1 MKNKSQR
8 VETNYTVR
16 RQNAAPVSRMLD
28 VRFKKHPCTLLF
40 PCSFVFLLL
49 LMVSC
54 STTRKLADGEVLYV
68 GVKTMQIE
76 APEKVKLNST
86 QSSAAS
92 SPLSVKPNNSLYAP
106 YVRSPFPLGLWVYN
120 WDIKKEKG
128 LKWWLYRKLSAKP
141 VLISD
146 VQPELRLKMVENNMK
161 DFGFYGTRLRYE
173 VIPKKRNP
181 KKARISYW
189 VELPQP
195 FRYGTIELWGWKP
208 AMDSIV
214 RPSMRFSELKPGD
227 RYDVNLLDAERQRIS
242 ERLRNRGYYFFQPD
256 YIEFLVDTTAGN
268 KMADVRISLK
278 QGVPETALKPYT
290 LRNVEVVLSG
300 NDGTGERDSLLV
312 DSVKIVY
319 EPPVTLKPN
328 VLMRAVKVRP
338 GQLYSARRQSRTQAN
353 FVQLGVFKFAN
364 MTIGVSDT
372 VRHEGLDM
380 QISGEFALPIE
391 TEIEMDVSSKSNNLL
406 GPGLTLGVTNHNMF
420 KRAETF
426 SVKLTGSYEWQVGG
440 NKQATGN
447 SGLIN
452 SYELGLNFNL
462 SVPRL
467 LVPRWLQAERDR
479 REQTHFQIG
488 TDLMN
493 RHNYFR
499 MISFWGSATY
509 DFNSSF
515 RNYHSVVP
523 FKLNYTYLLKTSQA
537 FDSVT
542 MRNPTVAKSFSNQ
555 FIPSMS
561 YTYTYDRAAT
571 YRNPNRLFW
580 QTSITQAGNIIAGC
594 QKLFGNKKKEGKL
607 FLNNEYS
614 QFLKL
619 TTELIGYK
627 SLDNKNQLTVR
638 LMGGLGYAYGNSRV
652 MPYSEQF
659 YIGGANSIRAFQV
672 RSIGPGSYHPV
683 ATKYSYLDQTGDIKL
698 EGNIEYRF
706 TIYENLKGACFLD
719 AGNVWLLR
727 REEQRPGGEFCL
739 KGLAKDLALGTGI
752 GIRYDFS
759 FIVVRADLGIPLH
772 APYDTGKSGYYN
784 IADKFWKGMV
794 LNIAIGYPF

>member
-1 MKNKSQR
+1 MEDSEYMRLEQI
-8 VETNYTVR
+8 
-16 RQNAAPVSRMLD
+16 
-28 VRFKKHPCTLLF
+28 LLKALF
-40 PCSFVFLLL
+40 LGVFFLF
-49 LMVSC
+49 VSC
-54 STTRKLADGEVLYV
+54 ATTRKLGENEILYV
-68 GVKTMQIE
+68 GVKNMDIE
-76 APEKVKLNST
+76 TPEKVKLNST

-92 SPLSVKPNNSLYAP
+92 EPLSVKPNNPLYSP
-106 YVRSPFPLGLWVYN
+106 YYRSPFPLGLWIYN
-120 WDIKKEKG
+120 WNIKKEKG
-128 LKWWLYRKLSAKP
+128 LKWWLYRKLSKKP

-146 VQPELRLKMVENNMK
+146 VQPELRLKMVENSMK
-161 DFGFYGTRLRYE
+161 DFGFYGAKLSYE
-173 VIPKKRNP
+173 VIPKKHNP
-181 KKARISYW
+181 KKAKISYR

-195 FRYGTIELWGWKP
+195 FKYGNIELWGWSP

-214 RPSMRFSELKPGD
+214 RPSMRFSELKSGD
-227 RYDVNLLDAERQRIS
+227 RYDVNLLNQERQRIS
-242 ERLRNRGYYFFQPD
+242 DRLRNRGYYFFQPD
-256 YIEFLVDTTAGN
+256 YIEFLVDTTSGN
-268 KMADVRISLK
+268 KIADVRITLK
-278 QGVPETALKPYT
+278 QGVPVSALKPYK
-290 LRNVEVVLSG
+290 LQNVEVVLSG
-300 NDGTGERDSLLV
+300 NDGKGERDSLMI
-312 DSVKIVY
+312 DSVKIIY
-319 EPPVTLKPN
+319 EPPMTLKPN
-328 VLMRAVKVRP
+328 VLMRAVRVRP
-338 GQLYSARRQSRTQAN
+338 GQLYSAIRQSRTQAK

-364 MTIGVSDT
+364 MAITASDT
-372 VRHEGLDM
+372 ISQQALDM

-391 TEIEMDVSSKSNNLL
+391 TEVEMDISSKSNNLL
-406 GPGLTLGVTNHNMF
+406 GPGLTLGVTNRNMF

-452 SYELGLNFNL
+452 SYELGLNVNL

-467 LVPRWLQAERDR
+467 LVPKLMQSKRDR
-479 REQTHFQIG
+479 HEQTHFQIG

-515 RNYHSVVP
+515 RNYHSIVP

-561 YTYTYDRAAT
+561 YTYTYDRAAS

-580 QTSITQAGNIIAGC
+580 QTSIMQAGNIIAGF
-594 QKLFGNKKKEGKL
+594 QKLFGNKLKEGKT
-607 FLNNEYS
+607 FLNNRYS
-614 QFLKL
+614 QFVKL

-627 SLDNKNQLTVR
+627 SMDRNNQLAIRV
-638 LMGGLGYAYGNSRV
+638 MGGIGYAYGNSKV

-698 EGNIEYRF
+698 EGNLEYRF
-706 TIYENLKGACFLD
+706 TIYENFKGACFVD
-719 AGNVWLLR
+719 VGNVWLLR
-727 REEQRPGGEFCL
+727 SEEQRPGGKFSL
-739 KGLAKDLALGTGI
+739 KGLAKELALGTGV
-752 GIRYDFS
+752 GVRYDFS
-759 FIVVRADLGIPLH
+759 FIVVRADLGIPIH

-784 IADKFWKGMV
+784 INDKFWKGLV